1 MDENLEAAAK
11 GIFDR
16 AKSIIMSPKDE
27 WPKIEAETKPQG
39 AILTGYVLPLVAIGP
54 IASLIGSQLFGY
66 GAFGITYRP
75 PLVGSIVTAIVSFAI
90 GVAMVYLLSFI
101 VDWLAPKFGGQS
113 NKANAFK
120 LVAYGGTAAWVVGI
134 FSLIPMLGLFG
145 ILGLYSLYLYYT
157 GAAPLMKV
165 PEDKS
170 VGYVAV
176 VIVCAIL
183 ASFLIAP
190 ITMRDH
196 RCGRLRRDVR
206 GGQHPDRQQHLF
218 GRHRQPARRRRLDR
232 SRQDRTDGQ
241 AGRRHRRRQCR
252 TPVDVGQDAG
262 AAARFDRRL
271 PAHRHRIDRHGQYRR
286 QCRRD
291 LHCRRQQLQTLD
303 HRHVGARCPR
313 GHRRRHGRHPEP
325 RGRRQLRKDRHRR
338 WPHAER
344 ELEQDRQPRQIQR
357 RRRQPLHD
365 RSRRPCR
372 AASTNS
378 NRRSPRSTKARSR
391 ASRTKAAPRY
401 RPQAVRACPS
411 AHSAAPPCHRGRS
424 GTW

>member
-54 IASLIGSQLFGY
+54 IATMIGSQLFGY
-66 GAFGITYRP
+66 GAFGVTYRP

-170 VGYVAV
+170 VGYIAV

-183 ASFLIAP
+183 ASVLIAP
-190 ITMRDH
+190 ITMAITGAVGFGAMSGAGNIQIGSNSSPGGTVSLPGGAGSIDL
-196 RCGRLRRDVR
+196 GKIEQMGNQAAAVASGNAANPVDVGKMQALLPGSLGAYQRTATESTGIGNMGGNAEGTYASGDNSFKLSITDMSALGALAGIGAAIGVSQNREDADSYEKTGTVDGHMQSESWNKTGNR
-206 GGQHPDRQQHLF
+206 GKFSVVVGNRF
-218 GRHRQPARRRRLDR
+218 MIEA
-232 SRQDRTDGQ
+232 DGQ
-241 AGRRHRRRQCR
+241 AGS
-252 TPVDVGQDAG
+252 
-262 AAARFDRRL
+262 
-271 PAHRHRIDRHGQYRR
+271 ID
-286 QCRRD
+286 
-291 LHCRRQQLQTLD
+291 
-303 HRHVGARCPR
+303 
-313 GHRRRHGRHPEP
+313 
-325 RGRRQLRKDRHRR
+325 
-338 WPHAER
+338 
-344 ELEQDRQPRQIQR
+344 EL
-357 RRRQPLHD
+357 
-365 RSRRPCR
+365 
-372 AASTNS
+372 
-378 NRRSPRSTKARSR
+378 K
-391 ASRTKAAPRY
+391 
-401 RPQAVRACPS
+401 QAVASIDQS
-411 AHSAAPPCHRGRS
+411 ALAGLAN
-424 GTW
+424 